1 MAGASTGA
9 IECLR
14 WALMTTAENRPRRL
28 VILTEGHTEP
38 VAAKTA
44 ACVIRY
50 GADEVV
56 ALLDSTRA
64 GTTSQ
69 ELLGVG
75 GTIPVVGRLED
86 APSANTLLIGI
97 APAGGKIPPAWRPI
111 LLAAIARGWD
121 VVSGLHDFLCD
132 DPEFAAAAARQGV
145 RLVDVRK
152 NDERDVAKGEGFRE
166 GCLRIQTV
174 GQDCSCG
181 KMVVAVEV
189 ARALS
194 KLGHDAKFIATGQTG
209 ILIEG
214 DGCPVDR
221 VIADFLNGAVE
232 KLVLANQHH
241 EILVIEGQ
249 GFITHPRYSPVTLGL
264 LHGSLPHGL
273 ILCYEAARPHVMGMP
288 NVKLTP
294 LAELR
299 ELYEK
304 ITGALFPTRV
314 IGVGMSSRLLSLE
327 DAEREREKVRK
338 ELGVPV
344 CDVFRHGPE
353 ELVDAVL
360 KLQGELFGSQ

>member
-1 MAGASTGA
+1 MPTPPAK
-9 IECLR
+9 
-14 WALMTTAENRPRRL
+14 RRL

-50 GADEVV
+50 GTDEVV
-56 ALLDSTRA
+56 ALLDSTQV
-64 GTTSQ
+64 GKTSQ

-75 GTIPVVGRLED
+75 GATPVVGRLDD
-86 APSANTLLIGI
+86 AASANTLLVGI
-97 APAGGKIPPAWRPI
+97 APSGGKIPPSWRPI
-111 LLAAIARGWD
+111 VLAAIARGWN

-132 DPEFAAAAARQGV
+132 DAEFAAAAAKHGV
-145 RLVDVRK
+145 QLVDVRK
-152 NDERDVAKGEGFRE
+152 NDERDVAKGEGFRQ
-166 GCLRIQTV
+166 GCLRILTV

-181 KMVVAVEV
+181 KMVVSVEV

-194 KLGHDAKFIATGQTG
+194 RRGHDCKFIPTGQTG
-209 ILIEG
+209 ILVEG

-221 VIADFLNGAVE
+221 VISDFLNGAIE
-232 KLVLANQHH
+232 KQILANQHR
-241 EILVIEGQ
+241 EILVVEGQ

-264 LHGSLPHGL
+264 LHGGRPQGL
-273 ILCYEAARPHVMGMP
+273 ILCYEAARSHVMGMP
-288 NVKLTP
+288 GVKLTP

-304 ITGALFPTRV
+304 IAGAVEPTRV
-314 IGVGMSSRLLSLE
+314 IGVGLNSRLLSPE
-327 DAEREREKVRK
+327 NAEREREQVRS

-344 CDVFRHGPE
+344 CDVCRHGPD

-360 KLQGELFGSQ
+360 DLRAELYGRS

>member
-1 MAGASTGA
+1 MGFPQ
-9 IECLR
+9 
-14 WALMTTAENRPRRL
+14 RPRRL
-28 VILTEGHTEP
+28 LILTEGRTEP

-50 GADEVV
+50 GSDEVV
-56 ALLDSTRA
+56 ALLDSTQVGKTA
-64 GTTSQ
+64 Q
-69 ELLGVG
+69 QLLGVG
-75 GTIPVVGRLED
+75 GAIPVVARLED
-86 APSANTLLIGI
+86 APSANMLLVGI
-97 APAGGKIPPAWRPI
+97 APSGGKIPPTWRPI
-111 LLAAIARGWD
+111 VLAAIARGWD

-132 DPEFAAAAARQGV
+132 DPEFAAAAAKHGV

-152 NDERDVAKGEGFRE
+152 NDERDVATGSGFRD

-194 KLGHDAKFIATGQTG
+194 KRGHDCKFIATGQTG

-221 VIADFLNGAVE
+221 VISDFLNGAVE
-232 KLVLANQHH
+232 KQILANQHH
-241 EILVIEGQ
+241 EILIVEGQ

-264 LHGSLPHGL
+264 LHGARPQALV
-273 ILCYEAARPHVMGMP
+273 LCYEAARPHVMGMP
-288 NVKLTP
+288 GVRLTP

-299 ELYEK
+299 ELYET
-304 ITGALFPTRV
+304 IANPLCPTRV
-314 IGVGMSSRLLSLE
+314 IGVGLNSRLLSAE
-327 DAEREREKVRK
+327 DAERERERVRA

-344 CDVFRHGPE
+344 CDVCRHGPD

-360 KLQGELFGSQ
+360 KLQNELYGNY

>member
-1 MAGASTGA
+1 MPTPPA
-9 IECLR
+9 
-14 WALMTTAENRPRRL
+14 NRRL

-38 VAAKTA
+38 VGAKTA

-50 GADEVV
+50 GADDVV
-56 ALLDSTRA
+56 ALLDSTNV
-64 GTTSQ
+64 GKTSQ

-75 GTIPVVGRLED
+75 GAIPVVGRLED
-86 APSANTLLIGI
+86 VESANTLLVGI
-97 APAGGKIPPAWRPI
+97 APSGGKIPPAWRPI
-111 LLAAIARGWD
+111 VLAAIARGWN

-132 DPEFAAAAARQGV
+132 DAEFAAAAAKCGV

-152 NDERDVAKGEGFRE
+152 NDERDVAMGAGFRN

-181 KMVVAVEV
+181 KMVVSVEV

-194 KLGHDAKFIATGQTG
+194 RRGHDCKFIATGQTG

-221 VIADFLNGAVE
+221 VISDFLNGAVE
-232 KLVLANQHH
+232 KQILANQHRQ
-241 EILVIEGQ
+241 ILVVEGQ

-264 LHGSLPHGL
+264 LHGARPQGL
-273 ILCYEAARPHVMGMP
+273 ILCYEAARLHVMGMP
-288 NVKLTP
+288 SVKLTP
-294 LAELR
+294 LVELR

-304 ITGALFPTRV
+304 IAGAVEPTRV
-314 IGVGMSSRLLSLE
+314 IGVGLNSRLLSPE
-327 DAEREREKVRK
+327 DAERERERVRD

-344 CDVFRHGPE
+344 CDVFRHGPD
-353 ELVDAVL
+353 ELVNAVL
-360 KLQGELFGSQ
+360 ALQAELYGRS